1 MSTLLRGYVIS
12 LLFICLIHSPLFAF
26 RTACAAASLFRAYL
40 VHWFCAF
47 FIRALPSRRRF
58 APSFL
63 QRSLCATLILVMAIN
78 PVMASPEVSHSL
90 TGAVSAMAINSG
102 QSLGFWWHSS
112 GWAEKSARFAR
123 EYFPFLRSTTQQQPG
138 WDGIGA
144 PNQPMPAPK
153 PQETQAQ
160 RNARVAKLEIF
171 PKDITLRR
179 GEPVAFMVA
188 GYDIKNNPIGSS
200 FRVAWS
206 GWNESTLEQVDAI
219 ETGNFSSTLDGSYRI
234 RASLN
239 GLVAETRVTVSGARL
254 ASMGQSVEQS
264 VGTIVVSSR
273 DLPQPPKSSS
283 STAPPPRTRDRIAKN
298 LSSRFAT
305 RFAPAGIKAAP
316 RLLPNGDCPYCFNSD
331 NFTTADDPGKQ
342 RGNPTGH
349 APDGGAG
356 SANFQIAAPVLGLD
370 GRGLDLNLGMVY
382 NSRLWHKANSDI
394 TFNIDGEAVPGWSLG
409 FTRIVSMGGQN
420 GYMLVEPDGTR
431 RPYTCSLTLNTVS
444 QEAKCKT
451 MDGSF
456 IDYRVL
462 GDAPADGGAPRTAFV
477 YLPNGTELIYVGAT
491 SNMNANYPVQ
501 IIDANGNRMLIN
513 YRNNKGPQIDSIADT
528 LGRLIRFYYDSNN
541 LLVAVTAPDQNP
553 ARPRTLLRITYDWKN
568 LADLG
573 GNYGFAGL
581 TPKVRNNVIPVI
593 KAIYYPATS
602 TGFWFGD
609 PDSYSNYGM
618 LSKVIEQVGMG
629 FSAAPLPAD
638 PNQAADPGTITPG
651 AMSSQMVYDY
661 PMAAS
666 GLGSEPTYQ
675 NMTETWADMDVA
687 PAVTHYFVQENASPR
702 RVEITR
708 PDGAKT
714 VMLSHNAPGQFNDG
728 LIYQDESY
736 SPQGALLGRSF
747 VNWEMGDCAA
757 SGQPPGPYQ
766 YCSPRPSRIETTDER
781 NQITGKELNYGPRYN
796 QATETREY
804 GYGYSFGGA
813 NTLLRKTV
821 SQYLNDPN
829 YNDPQPENDLVWHHI
844 FNLVAVNEVYGGNG
858 ARLSRTEYSY
868 DQFKGTA
875 GLMDTPGVNYGGYEI
890 GMSPYLNQPNYAIYD
905 LDTRGN
911 VTTTRSYADAATLD
925 PATAV
930 VDVRHYDIT
939 GNVRQVESS
948 CCEVTTFNY
957 TLNTQYA
964 WPESQIRGSA
974 SDTAKQNKTEATYDF
989 NTSLV
994 MTETDANGRLSQN
1007 FYFDGSLRPRFNYAP
1022 TGAYTY
1028 LDYDEVRR
1036 IVFSMSYEAGKYGA
1050 DIASRDDK
1058 YLDGEGRVRKEIAFG
1073 KNYVRD
1079 VVDTKYDQM
1088 GRVWQ
1093 QTRPYRQNIETPQ
1106 WSTVS
1111 YDSLDRPIETTAADN
1126 SKVTRQYNQG
1136 PDPAGSSGQP
1146 GQTMLVTDPWGRQ
1159 RWARSD
1165 ALGRM
1170 VEVGE
1175 PNPDGDGTLGAGAM
1189 FTNYSYDALER
1200 LTQVVQGVQTRTFR
1214 YDSLGRLTHQKMAE
1228 KAGTLNDSGQHVGA
1242 GQWSG
1247 VFSYDTRS
1255 NLIQSVDARGV
1266 KTYFVYNN
1274 DPLNRLQAA
1283 QYDKSGAPADL
1294 AANIPDAPNVS
1305 YAYMTAGDKMRVQ
1318 NVSVSS
1324 GMGNQALSYDSEGRL
1339 SEVAQTFT
1347 GRESYPLVTSYLWDT
1362 LSRLKEET
1370 YPKQYGAGDIR
1381 KKIEPTYDVASRVDS
1396 LKFGGVIF
1404 ASNPVYNA
1412 ASQTTSL
1419 NVGSLVKELYNFD
1432 PKTGL
1437 LTSQSVVRGVDSLL
1451 NLQYNYTLTNDANNN
1466 GTKTGQLTG
1475 TTDLRNQARNRAYE
1489 YDKLGR
1495 LKKAKGG
1502 VNAFSGPAWDQSY
1515 AYDRYGN
1522 RTSVTKT
1529 GDAPQIP
1536 RDGLASL
1543 SYNTGANRIT
1553 SAGFEYDPAGN
1564 QTRAVIDDSGAQQQY
1579 RYDAAGRLA
1588 QVLSGDGTIVLAS
1601 YSYGASNQRLMSV
1614 EGGVTK
1620 YFALDGGQISAEYDA
1635 AGASGLQWK
1644 TSYVYLGG
1652 RLLATT
1658 SGSDGTET
1666 RFHHADRLGIRLATD
1681 AANGEEV
1688 TMQLTLPFGTMQPFG
1703 AFGGDNS
1710 WQHAT
1715 KNNPSQKRFTSY
1727 DRSNATGL
1735 DYAQNR
1741 FYSSQQG
1748 RFTQVDPIEMNAAS
1762 LGDPQT
1768 LNLYA
1773 YCGNDPINRTDPAGT
1788 SFFGKLFG
1796 FIGKAFKW
1804 IARVAAVVLAIAV
1817 VLAVTWGF
1825 GAAVAIKLGLAA
1837 FKFALDGWGNSK
1849 WTRLLSAGIGAYLG
1863 FNLGKLSRT
1872 PPIFPF
1878 DERRSSSGSWI
1889 LAGVGAVY
1897 SFFQHQGGGKA
1908 KGKEHSSGD
1917 DTVMHKSVTIGEKC
1931 ATIGEYSNE
1940 FGGKW
1945 KARNGKWYR
1954 TGWGGNGSTGPRS
1967 LALERAA
1974 AYKTLGKS
1982 LFFVGAGISGYEGY
1996 EAAMHGDIAGAS
2008 KHGLDIGMGA
2018 VGAFCGP
2025 VGAGASGVY
2034 FGVDFLIGWDKVG
2047 DFFRLGGSP
2056 WNPRDPYSG
2065 P

>member
-47 FIRALPSRRRF
+47 FLRALPSRRRF

-63 QRSLCATLILVMAIN
+63 QRSLCATLIVVMAIN
-78 PVMASPEVSHSL
+78 PVMASPEISHSV
-90 TGAVSAMAINSG
+90 TDAVSAMAINSG

-112 GWAEKSARFAR
+112 GWAERSARFAR
-123 EYFPFLRSTTQQQPG
+123 EHLPVLRSATQQQPG

-144 PNQPMPAPK
+144 PNQPVPTPK

-160 RNARVAKLEIF
+160 RNARVVRLEIF
-171 PKDITLRR
+171 PR
-179 GEPVAFMVA
+179 GLTVRPGEKADFMVV
-188 GYDIKNNPIGSS
+188 GYDGKNNPVGGI
-200 FRVAWS
+200 RADWS
-206 GWNESTLEQVDAI
+206 GWNETSGERVNGI
-219 ETGNFSSTLDGSYRI
+219 ETGRFTTTKGGSYTV
-234 RASLN
+234 RAAMN
-239 GLVAETRVTVSGARL
+239 GLAAETVVTVSG
-254 ASMGQSVEQS
+254 SGITFDGQQPI
-264 VGTIVVSSR
+264 GTRTVSSR
-273 DLPQPPKSSS
+273 DLPPAPRSSS
-283 STAPPPRTRDRIAKN
+283 LTAPQPKKRERIAKN
-298 LSSRFAT
+298 LPSRLAT

-316 RLLPNGDCPYCFNSD
+316 RLLPNGDDLYGWNSD
-331 NFTTADDPGKQ
+331 NYPTMDDPGKQ
-342 RGNPTGH
+342 RGNPAGH
-349 APDGGAG
+349 TPDGGAG

-370 GRGLDLNLGMVY
+370 GRGLDLNLGLVY
-382 NSRLWHKANSDI
+382 NSRVWHKANSEI
-394 TFNIDGEAVPGWSLG
+394 TFDIDHDWPVPGWSLG
-409 FTRIVSMGGQN
+409 FGKIVGMGGQN

-431 RPYTCSLTLNTVS
+431 RPYTCSITFYATG
-444 QEAKCKT
+444 QDAACKT
-451 MDGSF
+451 TDGSF
-456 IDYRVL
+456 IDYKVL
-462 GDAPADGGAPRTAFV
+462 GDTPENGGAPSTATV
-477 YLPNGTELIYVGAT
+477 YYPNGTEFIYVGAT
-491 SNMNANYPVQ
+491 SNSNADYPSQ
-501 IIDANGNRMLIN
+501 IIDANGNRMLIS
-513 YRNNKGPQIDSIADT
+513 YRNGKGPQIDKIADT
-528 LGRLIRFYYDSNN
+528 LGRIVQFYYDSNN
-541 LLVAVTAPDQNP
+541 LPVAVTAPDQNP
-553 ARPRTLLRITYDWKN
+553 ARTRTLLRITYDWKN

-581 TPKVRNNVIPVI
+581 TTRVRSNVIPVI

-602 TGFWFGD
+602 TGYWFGN
-609 PDSYSNYGM
+609 PDSYSNYCM

-629 FSAAPLPAD
+629 FSAAPLPTD
-638 PNQAADPGTITPG
+638 SNQAADPGTITPG

-661 PMAAS
+661 PMVAS

-675 NMTETWADMDVA
+675 NMTETWADMDVD

-708 PDGAKT
+708 PDGVKT

-728 LIYQDESY
+728 LIYQDETY

-747 VNWEMGDCAA
+747 VNWERGDCAA

-781 NQITGKELNYGPRYN
+781 NQITGKEFSYGSRYN
-796 QATETREY
+796 QVTEAREY

-829 YNDPQPENDLVWHHI
+829 YNDPQPENTGVWHHL
-844 FNLVAVNEVYGGNG
+844 FNLVTLTEVYAGDG

-890 GMSPYLNQPNYAIYD
+890 GMSPYLNQPNYSIYD

-911 VTTTRSYADAATLD
+911 VTTTRSYANAATLD
-925 PATAV
+925 PTTAV
-930 VDVRHYDIT
+930 VEVRHYDIT

-948 CCEVTTFNY
+948 CCEVATFNY

-964 WPESQIRGSA
+964 WPESQTRGSA
-974 SDTAKQNKTEATYDF
+974 SDGAKQNKTEATYDF
-989 NTSLV
+989 NTSLLN
-994 MTETDANGRLSQN
+994 TTKDANATDTNGRPTQN
-1007 FYFDGSLRPRFNYAP
+1007 FYFDGSLRPRIQYAP

-1028 LDYDEVRR
+1028 LDYDDTRR
-1036 IVFSMSYEAGKYGA
+1036 IVFSMAYEATKYGA
-1050 DIASRDDK
+1050 DIASRSDK
-1058 YLDGEGRVRKEIAFG
+1058 YLDGQGRVRKEIAFG

-1079 VVDTKYDQM
+1079 IVDTKYDQM

-1093 QTRPYRQNIETPQ
+1093 QSRPYRQTTETPQ

-1111 YDSLDRPIETTAADN
+1111 YDSLDRPIETTAPDG
-1126 SKVTRQYNQG
+1126 SKVSRQYNQG

-1146 GQTMLVTDPWGRQ
+1146 GQTIQVTDPWGRQ

-1189 FTNYSYDALER
+1189 FTNYSYDALSR
-1200 LTQVVQGVQTRTFR
+1200 LTQVVQGAQTRTFR
-1214 YDSLGRLTHQKMAE
+1214 YDSLGRLTHQKLAE
-1228 KAGTLNDSGQHVGA
+1228 KAGTLNDSGQYVGT
-1242 GQWSG
+1242 GQWSD

-1266 KTYFVYNN
+1266 KSIFKYKDAGGIE
-1274 DPLNRLQAA
+1274 DPLNRLLAM
-1283 QYDKSGAPADL
+1283 QYDKSGVPSNLAD
-1294 AANIPDAPNVS
+1294 NIPDAPNVN
-1305 YAYMTAGDKMRVQ
+1305 YAYMTAGDKTRVQ
-1318 NVSVSS
+1318 NVSVAS
-1324 GMGNQALSYDSEGRL
+1324 GMGNEALSYDSEGRL
-1339 SEVAQTFT
+1339 SEISQTFT

-1370 YPKQYGAGDIR
+1370 YSKQYGAGDIR
-1381 KKIEPTYDVASRVDS
+1381 KKIEPTYDVASRLDS
-1396 LKFGGVIF
+1396 LKFGGATF
-1404 ASNPVYNA
+1404 ASNPIYNA

-1419 NVGSLVKELYNFD
+1419 NVGSQVKELYNYD

-1437 LTSQSVVRGVDSLL
+1437 LTSQSVIRGADRLL
-1451 NLQYNYTLTNDANNN
+1451 DLQYNYTLLNDANNN
-1466 GTKTGQLTG
+1466 GMKTGQLTSV
-1475 TTDLRNQARNRAYE
+1475 TDLRNQERNRAYG
-1489 YDKLGR
+1489 YDKIGR
-1495 LKKAKGG
+1495 LKNVKGG
-1502 VNAFSGPAWDQSY
+1502 VNAFLQPTWSQNY
-1515 AYDRYGN
+1515 TYDRYGN
-1522 RTSVTKT
+1522 RISVTKT

-1536 RDGLASL
+1536 LDGLAIL
-1543 SYNTGANRIT
+1543 SYNAANNRIT
-1553 SAGFEYDPAGN
+1553 SAGSEYDPAGN
-1564 QTRAVIDDSGAQQQY
+1564 QTVAVINDSGTRQQY
-1579 RYDAAGRLA
+1579 QYDTAGRLA
-1588 QVLSGDGTIVLAS
+1588 RALSGDGTAVLAS
-1601 YSYGASNQRLMSV
+1601 YSYGASNRRLMSV

-1620 YFALDGGQISAEYDA
+1620 YFSWDGGEIEAEYEA

-1666 RFHHADRLGIRLATD
+1666 RFHHPDRLGTRLATD

-1688 TMQLTLPFGTMQPFG
+1688 TLQLTLPFGTMQPFG

-1735 DYAQNR
+1735 DYAKNR

-1748 RFTQVDPIEMNAAS
+1748 RFTQVDPIEMDAAS

-1773 YCGNDPINRTDPAGT
+1773 YCGNDPINRIDPAGT

-1796 FIGKAFKW
+1796 WVGKLFKW
-1804 IARVAAVVLAIAV
+1804 AFRVAAVVVAVIAV
-1817 VLAVTWGF
+1817 VAATAIGQYWGSILITKGVVALLFGSSALLATAGWAPGKVGQIAGALITAGLSWGSNF
-1825 GAAVAIKLGLAA
+1825 
-1837 FKFALDGWGNSK
+1837 
-1849 WTRLLSAGIGAYLG
+1849 
-1863 FNLGKLSRT
+1863 RT
-1872 PPIFPF
+1872 PNTFPK
-1878 DERRSSSGSWI
+1878 GT
-1889 LAGVGAVY
+1889 GVGAI
-1897 SFFQHQGGGKA
+1897 SNFIQ
-1908 KGKEHSSGD
+1908 D
-1917 DTVMHKSVTIGEKC
+1917 DPLKKVIIKDSVTVIAKKPSVLIRIGRG
-1931 ATIGEYSNE
+1931 I
-1940 FGGKW
+1940 FRVLRFVGK
-1945 KARNGKWYR
+1945 RI
-1954 TGWGGNGSTGPRS
+1954 TGP
-1967 LALERAA
+1967 
-1974 AYKTLGKS
+1974 
-1982 LFFVGAGISGYEGY
+1982 
-1996 EAAMHGDIAGAS
+1996 
-2008 KHGLDIGMGA
+2008 IGVFQDMQ
-2018 VGAFCGP
+2018 
-2025 VGAGASGVY
+2025 
-2034 FGVDFLIGWDKVG
+2034 D
-2047 DFFRLGGSP
+2047 LGGSTSP
-2056 WNPRDPYSG
+2056 DDGIDSDEGYITVYHKGLLNRPNKPYLSTGTDRARVEALDRSGTVHEFRIPKSMYNRWNYDGLIEFKKDMDFATGTINDEIRFLGRAKSEILKYEVP
-2065 P
+2065 